1 MAGVVLLTLLA
12 VAGCTRPNSTGAA
25 GRATPIQVFT
35 AGPTV
40 SDIRTILGDDQWWP
54 GTPSFGVRPLDLEMT
69 PEDVRFTITQRY
81 VRIGS
86 GDTMSVQYGVYASVS
101 TATTFVNNQQTAL
114 GTNVA
119 TTPKVGDQVLYT
131 GQKLATATAL
141 YESDALVRVGQI
153 VIAAA
158 IKQGSGFVAVAEL
171 AKVAGKI
178 VSRLKDVL
186 ANKVRPSP
194 LASGD
199 DNLLPAPGTDL
210 TMIGVAR
217 LPIEVVAD
225 MLNAASP
232 EQFTSAFTSLG
243 VSDFLFG
250 DYALNADL
258 HMEVRTATITFSS
271 AADAGAWI
279 DAVVGKSNL
288 DANGVFLNYLDALK
302 QYILVFVTGDH
313 VGLALCKST
322 LDTEAASRACEV
334 PMERMVGPWLT
345 RLT

>member
-1 MAGVVLLTLLA
+1 MVLLALLA
-12 VAGCTRPNSTGAA
+12 VAGCTRPNSSGST

-35 AGPTV
+35 AGPSVT
-40 SDIRTILGDDQWWP
+40 DIRSLLGDDQWWP
-54 GTPSFGVRPLDLEMT
+54 GTPTFGVRPLDLELT
-69 PEDVRFTITQRY
+69 PEDVHFTITQRY
-81 VRIGS
+81 SRIGS
-86 GDTMSVQYGVYASVS
+86 GDTMSVQYAEYASVS
-101 TATTFVNNQQTAL
+101 RATAFVNNLQTSL

-131 GQKLATATAL
+131 GQKLPTATAL
-141 YESDALVRVGQI
+141 YETDVLVRLGQI
-153 VIAAA
+153 VVAAA
-158 IKQGSGFVAVAEL
+158 IKQGTGFVANDEL
-171 AKVAGKI
+171 TKIAAKI

-194 LASGD
+194 LPSGD
-199 DNLLPAPGTDL
+199 DGLLPAAGTDL
-210 TMIGVAR
+210 TMVGVAR

-232 EQFTSAFTSLG
+232 EQFTSSLTSLG

-271 AADAGAWI
+271 ASNAGNWI
-279 DAVVGKSNL
+279 DSFVGKSNL

-302 QYILVFVTGDH
+302 QYILIFIAGTH
-313 VGLALCKST
+313 VGLAFCKST

-345 RLT
+345 RLA